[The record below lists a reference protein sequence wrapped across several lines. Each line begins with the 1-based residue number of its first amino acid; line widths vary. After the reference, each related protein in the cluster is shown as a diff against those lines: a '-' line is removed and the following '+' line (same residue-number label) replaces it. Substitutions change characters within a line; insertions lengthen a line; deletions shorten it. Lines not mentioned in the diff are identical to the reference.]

1 MAKFIYRMQ
10 SILDIKVKLETQAK
24 MQFASAKHALDI
36 EEEKLEI
43 LKDRRDVYFE
53 EAWSLRNHSLNVK
66 QLRDNNA
73 AIQTLDNFIEDQ
85 KGQVRAAQ
93 DKLEAARE
101 QLQEVMQERK
111 IQEKLREKSFEDF
124 LMEENHRES
133 KEVDELTSYTYGQ
146 RRMENQ

>member
-24 MQFASAKHALDI
+24 MQFASAKHALDV
-36 EEEKLEI
+36 EEEKLEN
-43 LKDRRDVYFE
+43 LKRRKEGYFE
-53 EAWSLRNHSLNVK
+53 EARRLRNNSLNVK
-66 QLRDNNA
+66 QLRDNKSA
-73 AIQTLDNFIEDQ
+73 LQTMDNFIEEQ
-85 KGQVRAAQ
+85 KGQVRLAGQ
-93 DKLEAARE
+93 KLEEARA
-101 QLQEVMQERK
+101 QLQEIMQERK

-146 RRMENQ
+146 RRMETQ

>member
-24 MQFASAKHALDI
+24 MQFASAKHALDL

-43 LKDRRDVYFE
+43 LISRKEAYFE
-53 EAWSLRNHSLNVK
+53 EGRSLRNNSLNVK
-66 QLRDNNA
+66 QLKDNKTA
-73 AIQTLDNFIEDQ
+73 LQTMDIFIEEQ
-85 KGQVRAAQ
+85 KGQIRIAEE
-93 DKLEAARE
+93 KLEKARIR
-101 QLQEVMQERK
+101 LQEVMQERK

-146 RRMENQ
+146 RRLETQ

>member
-24 MQFASAKHALDI
+24 MQFASAKHALDV
-36 EEEKLEI
+36 EEEKLEN
-43 LKDRRDVYFE
+43 LKRRKEGYFE
-53 EAWSLRNHSLNVK
+53 EARRLRNNSLNVK
-66 QLRDNNA
+66 QLRDNKSA
-73 AIQTLDNFIEDQ
+73 LQTMDNFIEEQ
-85 KGQVRAAQ
+85 KGQVRHAEQ
-93 DKLEAARE
+93 KLEEARA

-146 RRMENQ
+146 RRMETP

>member
-24 MQFASAKHALDI
+24 MQFASAKHALDL

-43 LKDRRDVYFE
+43 LISRKEAYLE
-53 EAWSLRNHSLNVK
+53 EGRSLRNNSLNVK
-66 QLRDNNA
+66 QLKDNKTA
-73 AIQTLDNFIEDQ
+73 LQTMDIFIEEQ
-85 KGQVRAAQ
+85 KGQIRIAEE
-93 DKLEAARE
+93 KLEKARIR
-101 QLQEVMQERK
+101 LQEVMQERK

-124 LMEENHRES
+124 LMEDNHRES

-146 RRMENQ
+146 RRLETQ

>member
-10 SILDIKVKLETQAK
+10 SILDIKIKLETQAK
-24 MQFASAKHALDI
+24 MQFASAKHALDL

-43 LKDRRDVYFE
+43 LKNRKEAYLE
-53 EAWSLRNHSLNVK
+53 EGRSLRNSSLNVK
-66 QLRDNNA
+66 QLKDNKTA
-73 AIQTLDNFIEDQ
+73 LQTMDIFIEEQ
-85 KGQVRAAQ
+85 KGQIRIAEG
-93 DKLEAARE
+93 KLEEARIR
-101 QLQEVMQERK
+101 LQEVMQERK

-146 RRMENQ
+146 RRLETQ

>member
-24 MQFASAKHALDI
+24 MQFASAKHALDL

-43 LKDRRDVYFE
+43 LISRKEAYLE
-53 EAWSLRNHSLNVK
+53 EGRSLRNNSLNVK
-66 QLRDNNA
+66 QLKDNKTVL
-73 AIQTLDNFIEDQ
+73 QTMDIFIEEQ
-85 KGQVRAAQ
+85 KGQIRIAEE
-93 DKLEAARE
+93 KLEKARIR
-101 QLQEVMQERK
+101 LQEVMQERK

-146 RRMENQ
+146 RRLETQ

>member
-36 EEEKLEI
+36 EEEKLEN
-43 LKDRRDVYFE
+43 LKRRKEGYFD
-53 EAWSLRNHSLNVK
+53 EARRLRNNSLNVK
-66 QLRDNNA
+66 QLRDNKSA
-73 AIQTLDNFIEDQ
+73 LQTMDNFIEEQ
-85 KGQVRAAQ
+85 KGQVRLAEQ
-93 DKLEAARE
+93 KLEEARA
-101 QLQEVMQERK
+101 QLQEIMQERK

-146 RRMENQ
+146 RRMETQ

>member
-24 MQFASAKHALDI
+24 MQFASAKHALDL

-43 LKDRRDVYFE
+43 LISRKEAYLE
-53 EAWSLRNHSLNVK
+53 EGRSLRNNSLNVK
-66 QLRDNNA
+66 QLKDNKTA
-73 AIQTLDNFIEDQ
+73 LQTMDIFIEEQ
-85 KGQVRAAQ
+85 KGQIRIAEE
-93 DKLEAARE
+93 KLEKARIR
-101 QLQEVMQERK
+101 LQEVMQERK

-146 RRMENQ
+146 RRLETQ

>member
-24 MQFASAKHALDI
+24 MQFASAKHALDV
-36 EEEKLEI
+36 EEEKLEN
-43 LKDRRDVYFE
+43 LKRRKEGYFE
-53 EAWSLRNHSLNVK
+53 EARRLRNNSLNVK
-66 QLRDNNA
+66 QLRDNKSA
-73 AIQTLDNFIEDQ
+73 LQTMDNFIEEQ
-85 KGQVRAAQ
+85 KGQVRHAEQ
-93 DKLEAARE
+93 KLEEARA

-146 RRMENQ
+146 RRMETQ